1 MGRVWKGFGGQFQG
15 FQAHILRIWG
25 FGRRYSG
32 SQAHEAQC
40 ARCESCHGCALSR
53 SNGSLQPRRLT
64 TKFSTCSFIVFLAQ
78 TPITPAVGYARFLV
92 LPEHISPEPCCI
104 RAIFRARSRSVH
116 YSSNYGLNCV
126 FHEIPKPNSILAI
139 KFHFLTWITTYK
151 KSSVSKLVTWSPLLS
166 CKRAPV
172 VRCSAL
178 PIPEGPSET

>member
-1 MGRVWKGFGGQFQG
+1 MVARIRSQQG
-15 FQAHILRIWG
+15 SAE
-25 FGRRYSG
+25 SG
-32 SQAHEAQC
+32 S
-40 ARCESCHGCALSR
+40 RRGSCGWRGSPRIRSPRSRRSQPEHVIWLS
-53 SNGSLQPRRLT
+53 SAWPSVLS
-64 TKFSTCSFIVFLAQ
+64 STCGFIVFLAQ

-139 KFHFLTWITTYK
+139 KFHFLAWITTYK